1 MPDTALPEPSIT
13 TRSKGRTIAGASSEK
28 TDTLRK
34 LHFVLQGKGGVGK
47 TVVALLLSQCIAE
60 TGAPVICVDADPVN
74 ASFSSLSSTTP
85 EHVSIFTGKKVDTR
99 ALDLFTEKL
108 FNEDAHFVVDNGASS
123 FVPVSRY
130 LIENDVAAMMV
141 EAGRQP
147 VVHTVITGGPTMLD
161 TMKGLDSIV
170 ADFPPSVRVVVWLN
184 EFFGPIVNANG
195 RPFEELPAY
204 TKNRDRIFALVYLR
218 MPSEEATYDLRDM
231 FSRRLSFAQ
240 ALAPEN
246 TALLRVQKS
255 RLFRLKQSIWPDIG
269 RVI

>member
-1 MPDTALPEPSIT
+1 MPDTALPEPSAT
-13 TRSKGRTIAGASSEK
+13 TRSKGRTTADVSSER
-28 TDTLRK
+28 TDALRK

-60 TGAPVICVDADPVN
+60 TGEPVVCVDADPVN
-74 ASFSSLSSTTP
+74 ASFASLSPMNP
-85 EHVSIFTGKKVDTR
+85 ERVSIFAGKKVDTR
-99 ALDLFTEKL
+99 SLDLFTEKL
-108 FNEDAHFVVDNGASS
+108 FTDDAHFVVDNGASG

-147 VVHTVITGGPTMLD
+147 VVHTIITGGPNMLD

-170 ADFPPSVRVVVWLN
+170 ADFPPSVRIVVWLN
-184 EFFGPIVNANG
+184 EFFGSIVNANG

-204 TKNRDRIFALVYLR
+204 TENRERIFALVPLAA
-218 MPSEEATYDLRDM
+218 PSEEATHDLRDM
-231 FSRRLSFAQ
+231 FSRRLSFSQ

-246 TALLRVQKS
+246 TAILRIQKA
-255 RLFRLKQSIWPDIG
+255 RLFRFKQAIWPYIE